1 MKYFTAERASESD
14 SITNEDSSDNQISMN
29 QNTTTAH
36 DGATTIKTQ
45 EEKGKE
51 CEEEEDEW
59 LP

>member
-1 MKYFTAERASESD
+1 
-14 SITNEDSSDNQISMN
+14 MN

-45 EEKGKE
+45 DEKGKE
-51 CEEEEDEW
+51 WEEEEDEW